1 MAGEGDAK
9 MTWIVIA
16 LGGAIGSI
24 LRYILGQAA
33 NMSSWMWG
41 TWLANIIG
49 SFLIGL
55 FFVWG
60 KGKWPLP
67 LYLMF
72 TTGLLGGFTTFSTF
86 SLETVQFMLQG
97 QFLRGLLYT
106 LSSVCIGLGAAY
118 GGIWLG
124 RQLGL

>member
-1 MAGEGDAK
+1 MA
-9 MTWIVIA
+9 WIAIA
-16 LGGAIGSI
+16 LGGAVGSI
-24 LRYILGQAA
+24 LRYLLGLTA
-33 NMSSWMWG
+33 NASSWPWG
-41 TWLANIIG
+41 TWVANILG
-49 SFLIGL
+49 SFCIGL

-60 KGKWPLP
+60 KGKWPIP

-97 QFLRGLLYT
+97 QLVRSLLYV

-118 GGIWLG
+118 AGIWLG